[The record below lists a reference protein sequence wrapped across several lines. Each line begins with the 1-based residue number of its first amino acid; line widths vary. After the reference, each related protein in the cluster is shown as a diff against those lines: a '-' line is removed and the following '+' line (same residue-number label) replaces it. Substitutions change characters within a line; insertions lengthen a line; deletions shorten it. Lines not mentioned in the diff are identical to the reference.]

1 MRMAQF
7 SPRFRLLCVLFL
19 VLVLS
24 AVSVCHYLTRRYS
37 KEWNYW
43 KRLSSSEKYLAV
55 ELEIERFGHRVF
67 PPSLQPDCYSHV
79 TLERLEHSMRLGAE
93 WILSM
98 QEPSGRFQYWY
109 DPVLGQF
116 SSKTDDNFL
125 RQAGTSFSLMLVY
138 KMTADLRYFAAARQS
153 VSYLL
158 QFKKQLGVDKA
169 YFLFH
174 EKAKLGGI
182 SLPMLTMLEMRQL
195 TGTREFDETLVQLA
209 NMILF
214 LQEKYQTGQYKSTY
228 VYRGNYAYEKETG
241 WESKIYPGEA
251 LYALAKMYLAF
262 GDAQYKHS
270 MDWALE
276 FYSRERWISQ
286 AFLPWTIS
294 AFVSLYEQAREPK
307 YSEYAFYLTDRLLK
321 QQNLDSDDEVYGSFH
336 GVPSSNTGSYMEA
349 LGDAVHLAQLM
360 KDQQRLKLYCERA
373 KMGYRWLLM
382 LQYVKSDP
390 VDADHLGKT
399 VGGFRESLV
408 KPRLRIDNTQH
419 AISSFAKGLEF
430 IFGVDSPTY
439 IK

>member
-1 MRMAQF
+1 MRTARF

-19 VLVLS
+19 VLALS
-24 AVSVCHYLTRRYS
+24 AVGICYYLTQRYS

-43 KRLSSSEKYLAV
+43 KRLSGSEKSLAV

-67 PPSLQPDCYSHV
+67 PPSPQPDSYTHV
-79 TLERLEHSMRLGAE
+79 TLEKLEHSMKLGAE

-109 DPVLGQF
+109 DPVLNQF

-125 RQAGTSFSLMLVY
+125 RQSGTSFSLMLVY
-138 KMTADLRYFAAARQS
+138 KMTANLRYFTAARQS
-153 VSYLL
+153 ISYLL
-158 QFKKQLGVDKA
+158 QFKQQLDVDKA
-169 YFLFH
+169 YFLFN

-195 TGTREFDETLVQLA
+195 TGTREFDKILNQLA

-214 LQEKYQTGQYKSTY
+214 LQEKYQTGQFKSTY
-228 VYRGNYAYEKETG
+228 VYRGNYEYEKETG

-262 GDAQYKHS
+262 EDVRYRHS

-276 FYSRERWISQ
+276 FYSHERWLSQ

-294 AFVSLYEQAREPK
+294 AFVSLYQQTSESK
-307 YSEYAFYLTDRLLK
+307 YSEYAFHLSDRLLK
-321 QQNLDSDDEVYGSFH
+321 QQNLDSRDAVYGSFH
-336 GVPSSNTGSYMEA
+336 GLPSANTGSYMEA
-349 LGDAVHLAQLM
+349 LGDAVHLAQLV
-360 KDQQRLKLYCERA
+360 KDQRRLKLYCERA

-382 LQYVKSDP
+382 LQYTESDFT
-390 VDADHLGKT
+390 DSGHFEMSI
-399 VGGFRESLV
+399 GGFRESLV
-408 KPRLRIDNTQH
+408 NPQLRIDNTQH
-419 AISSFAKGLEF
+419 AISSFAKGLQF
-430 IFGVDSPTY
+430 IFRVHPQQ
-439 IK
+439 IVK

>member
-1 MRMAQF
+1 
-7 SPRFRLLCVLFL
+7 
-19 VLVLS
+19 
-24 AVSVCHYLTRRYS
+24 
-37 KEWNYW
+37 
-43 KRLSSSEKYLAV
+43 
-55 ELEIERFGHRVF
+55 
-67 PPSLQPDCYSHV
+67 
-79 TLERLEHSMRLGAE
+79 MRLGAE

-294 AFVSLYEQAREPK
+294 AFEIHRSRE
-307 YSEYAFYLTDRLLK
+307 
-321 QQNLDSDDEVYGSFH
+321 
-336 GVPSSNTGSYMEA
+336 
-349 LGDAVHLAQLM
+349 
-360 KDQQRLKLYCERA
+360 
-373 KMGYRWLLM
+373 
-382 LQYVKSDP
+382 
-390 VDADHLGKT
+390 
-399 VGGFRESLV
+399 
-408 KPRLRIDNTQH
+408 
-419 AISSFAKGLEF
+419 
-430 IFGVDSPTY
+430 
-439 IK
+439 